1 MLNQGVWRDV
11 IRTVQ
16 MIPAP
21 SKNYMQ
27 VIQTLLF
34 CKPYKIRV
42 FELRYDEFKILL
54 PKGTYLQTRLEV
66 GDKDKGDILRC
77 YW

>member
-34 CKPYKIRV
+34 CKAV
-42 FELRYDEFKILL
+42 FSKTAVGRRIQRQLFHLRRLL
-54 PKGTYLQTRLEV
+54 SLG
-66 GDKDKGDILRC
+66 
-77 YW
+77 